1 MSKSTPSV
9 KEHLERA
16 KAGEIAL
23 ATFIRE
29 TLEKSDSIQKKYGP
43 FITIN
48 RSARVPPRKG
58 ALFGLPISVKDNI
71 CTKGLQTT
79 AGSKILEGYIPPFN
93 ATCIEKAEAAGGI
106 ILGKTTQDEF
116 GFGTFNVNTRYS
128 IPKNPFDTERSCG
141 GSSGGAG
148 CLTAVA
154 DFPQVAIAESTGGS
168 ITAPAAFTGT
178 VGLTPTYGRISRYGL
193 VDYSNSM
200 DKIGVIG
207 RCVYDTA
214 LLLSVI
220 SGHDPLD
227 STSSSQPVPDF
238 TGSVGKEIA
247 KIKIGMPKEY
257 FSDGVDKRISKA
269 VRGTA
274 DELVSLGASVE
285 ETSMPMTNYALPA
298 YYLIAMS
305 EASTNLAKYCG
316 LRYGVQEDTD
326 ENFDEYFS
334 KIRSEAFGEEAKR
347 RILLG
352 TYSRMAGFRDA
363 YYLKALKVRTK
374 IIEEFRAQFGR
385 FDALLAPSMPIL
397 PPKFSEIAK
406 LTPIQVYGIDMLTIA
421 PNMAGMPTLS
431 VPIGM
436 IDKLPVGVQFI
447 SNQFNESTLIALG
460 SAIEGL
466 NGGHDRA

>member
-1 MSKSTPSV
+1 MPEQTYSV
-9 KEHLERA
+9 KEHIARA
-16 KAGEIAL
+16 TSGETNATSFIKDTLVKAEA
-23 ATFIRE
+23 
-29 TLEKSDSIQKKYGP
+29 IQKKYGP

-48 RSARVPPRKG
+48 KQAKAPAKKG

-93 ATCIEKAEAAGGI
+93 ATCIEKVEAAGGI

-116 GFGTFNVNTRYS
+116 GFGTFSVNTKYS
-128 IPKNPFDTERSCG
+128 IPKNPFDPERSCG

-154 DFPQVAIAESTGGS
+154 DFPHAAIAESTGGS

-178 VGLTPTYGRISRYGL
+178 FGLTPTYGRVSRYGL
-193 VDYSNSM
+193 IDYSNSM
-200 DKIGVIG
+200 DKIGVMG
-207 RCVYDTA
+207 RSVYDTA

-220 SGHDPLD
+220 AGHDPLD
-227 STSSSQPVPDF
+227 STSSTLPVPDF
-238 TGSVGKEIA
+238 TKSVGKDV
-247 KIKIGMPKEY
+247 KKLKIGMPKEY
-257 FSDGVDKRISKA
+257 FQDIDKRISKM
-269 VRGTA
+269 VRDTA
-274 DELVSLGASVE
+274 DKLTSLGASVE
-285 ETSMPMTNYALPA
+285 ETSLPMTKYALPS

-316 LRYGVQEDTD
+316 LRYGVQEDSD
-326 ENFDEYFS
+326 GNFEEYFS
-334 KIRSEAFGEEAKR
+334 KIRSGAFGEEAKR

-374 IIEEFRAQFGR
+374 IIEEFRAAFGR

-397 PPKFSEIAK
+397 PPKFSEISK
-406 LTPIQVYGIDMLTIA
+406 LTPIENYSMDILTIA
-421 PNMAGMPTLS
+421 PNMAGMPMLS
-431 VPIGM
+431 VPAGRIEG
-436 IDKLPVGVQFI
+436 LPVGAHLI
-447 SNQFNESTLIALG
+447 SNQFREETLIALG
-460 SAIEGL
+460 SAIEGV
-466 NGGHDRA
+466 